1 LHKRI
6 IVYALLSKKQ
16 KQDQTQKKRGQLLI
30 HIPGAWSYPQRK
42 QVTSTYNANVCMFVF
57 DSFCDQA
64 LECLINSKRYILPT
78 KVIPPPCTQG
88 AAEASVV
95 YYNWQYLNAK
105 IAKK

>member
-1 LHKRI
+1 MAKALIRDSQTKTLTFQTRRI
-6 IVYALLSKKQ
+6 TANAVIV
-16 KQDQTQKKRGQLLI
+16 
-30 HIPGAWSYPQRK
+30 
-42 QVTSTYNANVCMFVF
+42 
-57 DSFCDQA
+57 
-64 LECLINSKRYILPT
+64 LPS